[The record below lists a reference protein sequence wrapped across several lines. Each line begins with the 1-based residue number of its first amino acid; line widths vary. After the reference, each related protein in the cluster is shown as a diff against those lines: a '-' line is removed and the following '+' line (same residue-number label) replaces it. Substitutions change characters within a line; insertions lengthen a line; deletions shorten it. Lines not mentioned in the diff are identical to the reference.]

1 MFIVLLLI
9 IAALS
14 TVSLRIDPTYL
25 AISGGAKD
33 TVVESNEAF
42 KEIGDFL
49 LRVAAMSE
57 EKQKRENKG
66 ETVGLVTTCG
76 RNTKNDTFYGP

>member
-49 LRVAAMSE
+49 LRVAAMERRKS
-57 EKQKRENKG
+57 
-66 ETVGLVTTCG
+66 
-76 RNTKNDTFYGP
+76 